1 MHARTSALNAA
12 TTRTNLR
19 TSSFSSSSRVRT
31 RRGTVLVLRASSS
44 SSSSSD
50 ADDDDEKIASSSSS
64 SDDDDDDDDKMK
76 PPFQLPK
83 ALWTNKTDSKSPEE
97 KCSEIYQSYI
107 TMAATRVIMAQDD
120 GFGNEC
126 SEDVNVS
133 ETTSKILTHKE
144 KHSMLSGTM
153 FLKSMMEAEDPILRS
168 AALRI
173 IETRRVYASDENFG
187 LDWDASFKFAT
198 DDMERWRVEMLK
210 RVAEKS
216 LRGEE
221 SV

>member
-1 MHARTSALNAA
+1 MRAQTSALNAA
-12 TTRTNLR
+12 TNRNNLR
-19 TSSFSSSSRVRT
+19 TSSFSSSSSRVRP

-44 SSSSSD
+44 SSSSS
-50 ADDDDEKIASSSSS
+50 
-64 SDDDDDDDDKMK
+64 SDGDDDDDKMK

-187 LDWDASFKFAT
+187 LDWDASFKFAK

-216 LRGEE
+216 LRGEKGE
-221 SV
+221 